1 MIGLVGGIGAGK
13 SVAAAIFGELG
24 CVVVDSDK
32 IGHEVLRRPEVVA
45 QIRQWWGDG
54 VMGEDGLPDRKKIAA
69 IVFGDPAERRRLES
83 LTHPLIDAGR
93 RDIIQAGIENP
104 AIRAFILDSPL
115 LFESRLD
122 RLCSS
127 IVFIDADESQR
138 LKRVEET
145 RGWTAE
151 ELARREA
158 SQLPLSEKRSRS
170 QFVIRNDGSPGELRQ
185 RLAESLTRILETG
198 PNIGPSDR

>member
-1 MIGLVGGIGAGK
+1 VVGLVGGIGAGK
-13 SVAAAIFGELG
+13 SVAAAILAEMG
-24 CVVVDSDK
+24 CCVVDSDK
-32 IGHEVLRRPEVVA
+32 IGHDVLRRPEVVA
-45 QIRQWWGDG
+45 QLRAWWGESVLG
-54 VMGEDGLPDRKKIAA
+54 GDGLPDRKKLAA
-69 IVFGDPAERRRLES
+69 IVFADPAERRRLES

-93 RDIIQAGIENP
+93 RDIIRAGIENP

-138 LKRVEET
+138 LKRVQQT

-170 QFVIRNDGSPGELRQ
+170 QFVIRNDGSPGELQR
-185 RLAESLTRILETG
+185 RLAETLARILETG
-198 PNIGPSDR
+198 PRMGPSDR